1 MLENKSWQPEIQ
13 AALWK
18 EFEIFRVMKALQLRT
33 VAYRCGISKDQGVE
47 PFSILIAL
55 VFLTFLGKSVHHFV
69 SHCRNSLFDLG
80 AKDVFYRLSTRTSI
94 NWRRFMMDISLRVI
108 KHFKSFSSWQQRV
121 LVIDDT
127 VIPKA
132 GKKIEELSWVFD
144 HTKGKSVKGFSAVV
158 LGWSDS
164 SSFVPVDFSLQ
175 RSSRKVFNQSTET
188 EMDKRMLAWH
198 RRQEAVKDKPTLVK
212 EMLKRAKQK
221 GLDAGAVLFD
231 SWYCMPKLVSSIFHE
246 IGYDVIAMLKTT
258 PTLTVVVNGKVYST
272 KRLWECVVP
281 ALKKETVTI
290 GKDRVSV
297 SFINA
302 FFGETLVKL
311 VFCQPSE
318 KSKSKKPIILLS
330 TDTSLTSERI
340 IETYGQRWAVEVLFK
355 EAKSKLFF
363 GKNQSRSFEANICFL
378 TLSLVRFIILSYM
391 ERINGDFRHKGSLY
405 EGLRYEV
412 EELNILA
419 FMEKFIN
426 QLLSIIDGAKE
437 TFAFFMDKL
446 TGIQEMV
453 RHSIQNLLFQR
464 CET

>member
-1 MLENKSWQPEIQ
+1 
-13 AALWK
+13 
-18 EFEIFRVMKALQLRT
+18 V
-33 VAYRCGISKDQGVE
+33 
-47 PFSILIAL
+47 AL

-80 AKDVFYRLSTRTSI
+80 GKDVFYRLSTRTSI
-94 NWRRFMMDISLRVI
+94 NWRRFMMDISLKVVR
-108 KHFKSFSSWQQRV
+108 HFKSFSSWQQRV

-127 VIPKA
+127 VIQKA
-132 GKKIEELSWVFD
+132 GKKIEEVSWVFD
-144 HTKGKSVKGFSAVV
+144 HSKGKSVKGFSAVV
-158 LGWSDS
+158 LGWSDR
-164 SSFVPVDFSLQ
+164 SSFIPVDFALQ
-175 RSSRKVFNQSTET
+175 RSSQKVFKQSTT
-188 EMDKRMLAWH
+188 PEMDKRALAWH

-258 PTLTVVVNGKVYST
+258 PTLTVAVNGKIFST

-281 ALKKETVTI
+281 SLRKETLTI
-290 GKDRVSV
+290 SNELVSV
-297 SFINA
+297 SCVNA
-302 FFGETLVKL
+302 LFGGTSVKL
-311 VFCQPSE
+311 VFCKPLR

-330 TDTSLTSERI
+330 TDITLTSAQI
-340 IETYGQRWAVEVLFK
+340 IETYGKRWAVEVLFK
-355 EAKSKLFF
+355 DAKSKLFF
-363 GKNQSRSFEANICFL
+363 GKNQSRSFEATICFL

-405 EGLRYEV
+405 EELRYEV

-419 FMEKFIN
+419 FMDKFLKR
-426 QLLSIIDGAKE
+426 LLSIIDGVKE
-437 TFAFFMDKL
+437 TFALFTDKL
-446 TGIQEMV
+446 NDIQGV
-453 RHSIQNLLFQR
+453 IRISIENLLFQR